1 VSGAL
6 PAGADRGAR
15 RGVGARRWL
24 RPAAVTLGVLLAA
37 VLPLASPADTYRQ
50 SVAILTLLLVVTAS
64 GWNIISG
71 FAGYVSLGQSAFL
84 GVGAYT
90 VGIISLHT
98 HVSPFALVPLGGI
111 AAVVVSAVLG
121 LVAMRTRGHAF
132 VIITIALLFLMQ
144 TLALN
149 LASITGGSA
158 GLTLP
163 LPTWSRDIGELPF
176 YYAMLILAVLAV
188 ALGAW
193 VRRSKLGAGLLAI
206 REDEGKAAAIGIRTP
221 AYKLLG
227 FMASAVLIGVAG
239 GVYGYFLTFV
249 DPRGMFDILLSVQ
262 IVLAAMLGGRGTVWG
277 PALGAVVIQP
287 LSEVVNVHF
296 GTQQGLQ
303 LLVFGVLLGAV
314 VVVLPKGIIPT
325 VREVVRGWRE
335 RGKAALFIEQP
346 RGAAAAPAGAAS
358 GPAPGAAEAGS
369 AAQPVG
375 EAAGTQ
381 ARQLAAVVAER
392 LDPPSQPAAGA
403 EEQASL
409 LELDGLSKRFGGLT
423 ALDGCSF
430 AVREGSITGLIGPNG
445 SGKTTVFNLVSGMVP
460 GERGEVRFQGRRID
474 QLPSWDRSALGIGRT
489 FQITRLFRQLTVLEN
504 VVAPLRRFSWRQ
516 LAAGGSSGA
525 EAARAQELLDL
536 VGLGAFTGQQAGALS
551 FGQQKLVELAQVL
564 MLEPRLLLLDEP
576 AGGVNPALI
585 ERIAEVIR
593 ELNRSGITFLVVE
606 HNMPLV
612 LELCDPVVVLAAG
625 RPIAQ
630 GPPRAIQRDPRV
642 LGAYLGGDGQQTE
655 RLPEGPGEPQ
665 GPEGSGEPRGPEGS
679 GEPRGPEGSGERRG
693 PEGSGE
699 RRGPEGSGEPRGSA
713 PVDHPPVD
721 HPPVGREV

>member
-1 VSGAL
+1 MSGAL
-6 PAGADRGAR
+6 RAGAGQGRGAR
-15 RGVGARRWL
+15 PGVGGRRWW
-24 RPAAVTLGVLLAA
+24 RRAAVTLGVLVVAL
-37 VLPLASPADTYRQ
+37 LPLAAPDDTYRQ
-50 SVAILTLLLVVTAS
+50 TVAILTLLLVVTAS
-64 GWNIISG
+64 GWNLISG

-90 VGIISLHT
+90 VGIIALRT
-98 HVSPFALVPLGGI
+98 HVSPFALVPLGGVAAI
-111 AAVVVSAVLG
+111 AVAAVLG
-121 LVAMRTRGHAF
+121 VVAMRTRGHAF

-149 LASITGGSA
+149 LPGITGGSA

-176 YYAMLILAVLAV
+176 YYAMLALALLAV
-188 ALGAW
+188 AMAAW

-277 PALGAVVIQP
+277 PVLGAAVIQP
-287 LSEVVNVHF
+287 LNEVVNTYF

-303 LLVFGVLLGAV
+303 LLVFGVLLGTV
-314 VVVLPKGIIPT
+314 VVALPKGIIPT
-325 VREVVRGWRE
+325 VSDALRHRRE
-335 RGKAALFIEQP
+335 RGRAVAYIEPPRAARP
-346 RGAAAAPAGAAS
+346 APADTTTTAAVAAPAEAPPTPAEPETAVAAT
-358 GPAPGAAEAGS
+358 AETETAD
-369 AAQPVG
+369 
-375 EAAGTQ
+375 TH
-381 ARQLAAVVAER
+381 ARELAAVVAAR
-392 LDPPSQPAAGA
+392 LDPLAEQDAAAQPAGM
-403 EEQASL
+403 
-409 LELDGLSKRFGGLT
+409 LELDGLTKRFGGLT

-430 AVREGSITGLIGPNG
+430 AVREGSVTGLIGPNG

-460 GERGEVRFQGRRID
+460 GERGEVRFLGRRIER
-474 QLPSWDRSALGIGRT
+474 LPSWDRPALGIGRT

-504 VVAPLRRFSWRQ
+504 VVAPLGRFSWRQ
-516 LAAGGSSGA
+516 LAAGGTSGA
-525 EAARAQELLDL
+525 EAARARELLDL
-536 VGLGAFTGQQAGALS
+536 VGLGAFAGQPAGTLS

-564 MLEPRLLLLDEP
+564 MLEPRLILLDEP
-576 AGGVNPALI
+576 AGGVNPGLI
-585 ERIAEVIR
+585 ERIAELIR

-625 RPIAQ
+625 RCIAQ
-630 GPPRAIQRDPRV
+630 GPPQAIQRDPQV
-642 LGAYLGGDGQQTE
+642 LGAYLGGDGQQAE
-655 RLPEGPGEPQ
+655 RLPEGSGEPQ
-665 GPEGSGEPRGPEGS
+665 GPEGSGEPQGGAPVSRGPVS
-679 GEPRGPEGSGERRG
+679 RG
-693 PEGSGE
+693 
-699 RRGPEGSGEPRGSA
+699 
-713 PVDHPPVD
+713 
-721 HPPVGREV
+721 PVGRER